1 MPEPLP
7 ADDPN
12 LQLALRRM
20 RRTLWVWAA
29 LLGGMGVLASSLVGR
44 EYPFLAVPWLAGAAL
59 LALSLQPAMLAV
71 AALLWGLT
79 LVHMLPGFATAFG
92 PDPLIQALGSGPFET
107 IGLAVVRLVLMVT
120 AWNQF
125 MFYRLLY
132 GTAGMAGLDPDHRPI
147 PPMVPNRSD
156 LLAGTSLA
164 LGVLAVTTAS
174 TSIALLEKTVLLR
187 AAQAALPVAVL
198 GIALGLAAAFAP
210 VRRRWIA
217 LLGVIVSVL
226 GFLLTF
232 GPGRFGLR
240 P

>member
-1 MPEPLP
+1 MPKPLP
-7 ADDPN
+7 EDDPN
-12 LQLALRRM
+12 LQLALGRL

-44 EYPFLAVPWLAGAAL
+44 DYPFLAVPWLAGAAL

-79 LVHMLPGFATAFG
+79 LVHMLPGFAEAFG

-156 LLAGTSLA
+156 LLAGASLA
-164 LGVLAVTTAS
+164 LGALSVTTTFA
-174 TSIALLEKTVLLR
+174 ALGFLEESLLPIGI
-187 AAQAALPVAVL
+187 QAALPLAML
-198 GIALGLAAAFAP
+198 GIALGLAAAFSP
-210 VRRRWIA
+210 VRRRWVA
-217 LLGVIVSVL
+217 LVGVLVSVA

-232 GPGRFGLR
+232 WPGRPG
-240 P
+240 